1 MFFFA
6 VLMHL
11 IIEAAQRVGH
21 DFDSEAQGL
30 SVGALY
36 TVSIGVNSFT
46 HHKEQV
52 CQVHFQ
58 RLAAMYG
65 TA

>member
-11 IIEAAQRVGH
+11 IIETAQRVGH
-21 DFDSEAQGL
+21 DFDSKAQGL

-36 TVSIGVNSFT
+36 TVSIGVN
-46 HHKEQV
+46 
-52 CQVHFQ
+52 
-58 RLAAMYG
+58 
-65 TA
+65 